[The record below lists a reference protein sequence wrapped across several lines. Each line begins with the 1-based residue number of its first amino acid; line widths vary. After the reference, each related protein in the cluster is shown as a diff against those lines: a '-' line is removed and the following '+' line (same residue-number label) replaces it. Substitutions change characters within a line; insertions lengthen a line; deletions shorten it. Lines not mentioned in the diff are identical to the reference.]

1 LWCVVLEKGG
11 WEEEVQSL
19 MHDIDQTFE
28 VLNKEKNKLG
38 ELRRELLM
46 QHIERIRMKFLGA
59 INK

>member
-1 LWCVVLEKGG
+1 
-11 WEEEVQSL
+11 
-19 MHDIDQTFE
+19 
-28 VLNKEKNKLG
+28 LNKEKNKLG